1 MQTKKRIID
10 LIEAKAKTFTDVS
23 DRIWEFAETRF
34 SLAQS
39 ADALCA
45 VLAQEGFAVERP
57 VAEMRDAFVATYGKG
72 KPVIGI
78 LAEYD
83 ALPMLSQVAGL
94 SEEKMLE
101 KNGAGHGCGH
111 NALGAGALA
120 GAIGIK
126 DYMQEKNITGTIKFY
141 GCPAEESGSGKAFM
155 ARAGVFAGLDAILT
169 WHPMTETRIW
179 GSSSLANYQVY
190 FEFKGL
196 SAHAAAAPQHG
207 RSALDAAELMN
218 VGVNYL
224 REHII
229 QEARIHYA
237 YIDAGGQFPN
247 VVQPHTKLLY
257 FIRAPKSL
265 QVKEIFDRVVK
276 VAEGAAHMTETR
288 MEILWD
294 SACAEYVVN
303 DKLARIMYANMEELG
318 DIEYT
323 DEELAFAA
331 TYTDTFGA
339 ESKKS
344 AKMLVKNAFD
354 GAGEEKIEQLLKK
367 PIIGALFP
375 YMLTDAAMPGSTD
388 VGDASWQAP
397 TVQLTATCYPF
408 AAVAH
413 SWQYVA
419 CGKSSLA
426 HKGLLYAGKTIAMT
440 ALDLLENP
448 QLLKEANEE
457 FRQRLQGEI
466 YNCPIPDS
474 VKPQ

>member
-1 MQTKKRIID
+1 MHTKKKIID
-10 LIEAKAKTFTDVS
+10 LIEAKAKIFTEVS

-45 VLAQEGFAVERP
+45 ILARDDFVVERP
-57 VAEMRDAFVATYGKG
+57 IAGMRDAFVATYGEG

-94 SEEKMLE
+94 PEEKMLE
-101 KNGAGHGCGH
+101 ENGAGHGCGH

-126 DYMQEKNITGTIKFY
+126 DYMKENNITGTIKFY

-155 ARAGVFAGLDAILT
+155 ARGGVFEGLDAILT
-169 WHPMTETRIW
+169 WHPMTETQIW

-190 FEFKGL
+190 FEFKGQ

-218 VGVNYL
+218 IGVNYL

-247 VVQPHTKLLY
+247 VVQAHAKLLY
-257 FIRAPKSL
+257 FIRAPKSS

-276 VAEGAAHMTETR
+276 VAEGAAHMTETK

-294 SACAEYVVN
+294 SACAEYIVN
-303 DKLARIMYANMEELG
+303 DRLAHAMYANMEELG
-318 DIEYT
+318 DIKYT
-323 DEELAFAA
+323 DEELAFAK
-331 TYTDTFGA
+331 TYTDTLGE
-339 ESKKS
+339 ESKKNT
-344 AKMLVKNAFD
+344 KTLVKKAFHD
-354 GAGEEKIEQLLKK
+354 TEEERIEQLIKE

-375 YMLTDAAMPGSTD
+375 YTLTDMAMSGSTD

-397 TVQLTATCYPF
+397 TAQLTATCYPSGTIP
-408 AAVAH
+408 H

-419 CGKSSLA
+419 CGKSSIA
-426 HKGLLYAGKTIAMT
+426 HKGLLYAGKIIAMT

-457 FRQRLQGEI
+457 FRQRLQGKT
-466 YNCPIPDS
+466 YSCPIPDD